1 MQIIL
6 PMMVKTV
13 QIRRLAYNAQ
23 KRRSGKYDEALDVQQ
38 RRKLAIRM
46 KRNKARIAMGRKRA
60 ARKVANMDKLKK
72 RARKQGKNIAL
83 YKKLVK
89 GVPKSELSLARKK
102 EIEKRLEKPQ
112 MQAKITR
119 ASLARHYLKFAKA
132 QNYPK
137 MWWWRVKMIKNFS
150 QYLVEEEREVYFTF
164 GRMNPL
170 LSVTAK

>member
-1 MQIIL
+1 MAKVLSFKHFTDADYTTDDGKDGKDPQ
-6 PMMVKTV
+6 VS
-13 QIRRLAYNAQ
+13 YNAQ
-23 KRRSGKYDEALDVQQ
+23 KRRNGKYDEALDVQQ

-72 RARKQGKNIAL
+72 RARKQARLAL

-119 ASLARHYLKFAKA
+119 AARKALPKVRKAELAKKRGGGESK
-132 QNYPK
+132 
-137 MWWWRVKMIKNFS
+137 
-150 QYLVEEEREVYFTF
+150 
-164 GRMNPL
+164 
-170 LSVTAK
+170 

>member
-1 MQIIL
+1 MAKVLSFKQFTDADYTTDDG
-6 PMMVKTV
+6 KDGTDA
-13 QIRRLAYNAQ
+13 QLAYNAQ

-72 RARKQGKNIAL
+72 RARKQARLAL

-89 GVPKSELSLARKK
+89 GIPKSELSLARKK

-112 MQAKITR
+112 MQSKITR
-119 ASLARHYLKFAKA
+119 AARKALPKVRKAELAKKRGGGESK
-132 QNYPK
+132 
-137 MWWWRVKMIKNFS
+137 
-150 QYLVEEEREVYFTF
+150 
-164 GRMNPL
+164 
-170 LSVTAK
+170 